1 MWVGKVGLCC
11 SNDRGLAGPVDITF
25 WRCSNLGK
33 GAESSLKNSLCCKEA
48 LVQVPNHQHSQ
59 HQ

>member
-33 GAESSLKNSLCCKEA
+33 GAES
-48 LVQVPNHQHSQ
+48 
-59 HQ
+59 